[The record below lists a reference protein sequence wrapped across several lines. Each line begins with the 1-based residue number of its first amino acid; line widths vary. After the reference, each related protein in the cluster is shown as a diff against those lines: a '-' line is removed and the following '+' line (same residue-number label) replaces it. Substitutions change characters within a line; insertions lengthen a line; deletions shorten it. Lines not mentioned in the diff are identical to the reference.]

1 MRGLCTKL
9 LTSVDENAVGV
20 TEKPLTFR
28 RKLHKLSCFSTIAPS
43 SNGKTADSGS
53 AYRGSNPCGAAE
65 HCGLRIADCLEHT
78 PKLAFRGPESETGT

>member
-43 SNGKTADSGS
+43 SNGKTADSGVPS
-53 AYRGSNPCGAAE
+53 GFRVLRAFLPLPLSVDKIVCRDGA
-65 HCGLRIADCLEHT
+65 
-78 PKLAFRGPESETGT
+78 